1 MVERVGEHYLLGSKT
16 TCSPPDIHKMR
27 HPAPLPPP
35 GGFGTGVPHLCSMEA
50 ALALMENILEV
61 FARNLLMLIDELI
74 FERAVLCFI
83 FVFNGGGA
91 FENFTHIRAGGGVKF
106 GEENIR

>member
-1 MVERVGEHYLLGSKT
+1 
-16 TCSPPDIHKMR
+16 
-27 HPAPLPPP
+27 
-35 GGFGTGVPHLCSMEA
+35 MEA

-91 FENFTHIRAGGGVKF
+91 FENFYAYPRWRPREVWERKYTPGRRRI
-106 GEENIR
+106 E